1 MSKLVNTDRYTC
13 HAVGVSW
20 DAAALPLAVEVVQAK
35 RQLTINCNVRI
46 ASILYMYPKLVQRGF
61 SLVQRG
67 LCEFRLMSPQAVDLA
82 LGVPSLVMPGAPL
95 VSLPAVRSPPTKLI
109 K

>member
-1 MSKLVNTDRYTC
+1 M
-13 HAVGVSW
+13 
-20 DAAALPLAVEVVQAK
+20 
-35 RQLTINCNVRI
+35 
-46 ASILYMYPKLVQRGF
+46 QRGF

-95 VSLPAVRSPPTKLI
+95 VSLPAVRTQKPTDETDKVGSERLAVRMY